1 MFGNNATGTDNT
13 LIMTFNALGVAVA
26 YGMLGLSIWLAPV
39 DLSTKGFLGIGVLM
53 LSLSLVNFVKY
64 RFDARIA
71 EERISQLESAKN
83 EKILEDYVT
92 DIKAV

>member
-39 DLSTKGFLGIGVLM
+39 DLSTKGFWGIGVLM
-53 LSLSLVNFVKY
+53 LSLSLVNFVKD